1 MNSNQTGPF
10 PKYVVQIMHTSKM
23 GVYRVRIH
31 DMVPDSPRLV
41 ADGESAD
48 VDAFAG
54 SYGVTILRDT
64 GGFDGVGIRYRA
76 HGI

>member
-1 MNSNQTGPF
+1 MISNQTDPF
-10 PKYVVQIMHTSKM
+10 PKYVVQVMHTSKV

-41 ADGESAD
+41 ADAESYD

-54 SYGVTILRDT
+54 SYGVTIIRDT
-64 GGFDGVGIRYRA
+64 GEFDGVGIMYRG
-76 HGI
+76 HGS

>member
-10 PKYVVQIMHTSKM
+10 PKYVVQVMHTSKI

-48 VDAFAG
+48 VDAFAY
-54 SYGVTILRDT
+54 SKGVTIIRDT
-64 GGFDGVGIRYRA
+64 GEYDGVGIMYRA
-76 HGI
+76 YGA

>member
-1 MNSNQTGPF
+1 MNSNQTAPF
-10 PKYVVQIMHTSKM
+10 AKYVVQVMHTSKI

-41 ADGESAD
+41 ADADAYD

-64 GGFDGVGIRYRA
+64 GEYDGVGIRYR
-76 HGI
+76 GQRS

>member
-1 MNSNQTGPF
+1 MNSDQTGPF
-10 PKYVVQIMHTSKM
+10 PKYVVQVMHTSKI

-41 ADGESAD
+41 ADAESYD

-54 SYGVTILRDT
+54 SYGVTIIRDT
-64 GGFDGVGIRYRA
+64 GEFDGVGIMYRG
-76 HGI
+76 HGS